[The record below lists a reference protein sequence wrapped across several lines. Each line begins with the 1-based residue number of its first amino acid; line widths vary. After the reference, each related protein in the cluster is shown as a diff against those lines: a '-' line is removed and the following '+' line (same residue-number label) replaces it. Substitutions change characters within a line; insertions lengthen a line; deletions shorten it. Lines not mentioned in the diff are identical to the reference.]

1 MKCILLAAICF
12 FYAHAKGQGDKN
24 LAVNEAGD
32 LRLIIGIVIAVLVI
46 IAMYILLRKEDK

>member
-1 MKCILLAAICF
+1 MKCILLAAVCF
-12 FYAHAKGQGDKN
+12 FFAHAKGQGDKN